1 MIQWDATTPIYRQV
15 RDRLVAEILEG
26 RLQETDAAPSVR
38 QFAAEAS
45 INPLTVSR
53 AYQELVD
60 AGVLEKRR
68 GLGMFVAP
76 GARQRLLNDERARFM
91 AEEWP
96 ALRARLERL
105 GLSHLLAT
113 KDVSHDPR

>member
-60 AGVLEKRR
+60 AGVLRTTLNERFGEINAGNLRR
-68 GLGMFVAP
+68 AHAWVES
-76 GARQRLLNDERARFM
+76 GAAIGKGV
-91 AEEWP
+91 
-96 ALRARLERL
+96 LE
-105 GLSHLLAT
+105 GF
-113 KDVSHDPR
+113 